1 MTCCDYCLYRAFGRN
16 PDGIENDNGY
26 LLAHDRVEYKQES
39 SDARRK
45 PDAIKEG
52 SDTLPYAIKVT
63 HKAVALRRD
72 PTYPGTKLRYVVP
85 VGSFLKPL
93 EKATFQHEG
102 VKITFFRVQFNPSDN
117 PESLVSGWLLDYSP
131 GAKEY
136 VLCAVGKYEMSTMER
151 GALVRA
157 TAVSNVPRGKWYRGN
172 PDPGCLPDKIK
183 VIGKTLAVRKSPE
196 YPGKKLPCGFDV
208 GDILKPLEQKIVTY
222 KSPRAKFYVTSN
234 ENSVINFYRVEFN
247 DGQEGWL
254 LDYSPGND
262 QRTLEIFYQ

>member
-1 MTCCDYCLYRAFGRN
+1 MECCDYCLYRAFGRI
-16 PDGIENDNGY
+16 PDNENGY
-26 LLAHDRVEYKQES
+26 LLANDRVEYQQ
-39 SDARRK
+39 D
-45 PDAIKEG
+45 G
-52 SDTLPYAIKVT
+52 SDVLPYALKVT
-63 HKAVALRRD
+63 LKPVALRRD
-72 PTYPGTKLRYVVP
+72 PKYPGTKLRYVVP

-102 VKITFFRVQFNPSDN
+102 VEITFFRVQFNPSDN

-131 GAKEY
+131 GEKEN
-136 VLCAVGKYEMSTMER
+136 VLLSVSRYEMSAMER

-157 TAVSNVPRGKWYRGN
+157 TAESNVPRGQWYRGN
-172 PDPGCLPDKIK
+172 PNPGSLPDKIR

-208 GDILKPLEQKIVTY
+208 GDVLKPLEQKIVTY
-222 KSPRAKFYVTSN
+222 KNPRAKIYVTSN

-247 DGQEGWL
+247 EGEQGWL

-262 QRTLEIFYQ
+262 KRTLEIFYR